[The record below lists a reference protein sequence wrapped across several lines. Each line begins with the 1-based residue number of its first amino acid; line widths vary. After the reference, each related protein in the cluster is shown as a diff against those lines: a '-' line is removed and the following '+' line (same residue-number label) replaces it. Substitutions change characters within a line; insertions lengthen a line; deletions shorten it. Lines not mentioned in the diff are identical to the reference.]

1 MSQLN
6 ELQLEALLKFKN
18 RDKFSIESWN
28 ERGLNPSSDEMS
40 VFLNDVFSSCASQ
53 LMDAINN
60 NASKK
65 QLQEV
70 LKINLFLLNKMDY
83 DTEEREFIC
92 SLFEELSGNISIDF
106 SDKLNKWL
114 YGSLL
119 TTLSKIRNILQ
130 PTKVIDTLIQPC
142 DGCGTELESYIIKAD
157 PGIPET
163 DWLIVKCNN
172 CDEFNLI
179 SVGAG
184 VKELKFGNYQWI
196 ENVRMAEFTYEQA
209 IMRVKQLKFKKNKF

>member
-6 ELQLEALLKFKN
+6 ESQLEALLKFKN
-18 RDKFSIESWN
+18 RDKFSIASWN

-40 VFLNDVFSSCASQ
+40 VVLNGVFNSCASQ

-65 QLQEV
+65 QLQEI
-70 LKINLFLLNKMDY
+70 LKSNLSLLNKMDY

-92 SLFEELSGNISIDF
+92 SLFEELSENINIDF

-114 YGSLL
+114 YGALL

-130 PTKVIDTLIQPC
+130 PTKGIDTLIQPC
-142 DGCGTELESYIIKAD
+142 DGCSSELESYIIKAD
-157 PGIPET
+157 SGIPET

-172 CDEFNLI
+172 CGEFNLI
-179 SVGAG
+179 SIGAG

-209 IMRVKQLKFKKNKF
+209 IIRVNQLKFKKNKF